1 MHMSGISHANLMQ
14 FLTIPQAYLK
24 KSQFFDISEVNLMP
38 ISNLIYISYIKK
50 SIKVIGSL

>member
-24 KSQFFDISEVNLMP
+24 ESWLFDKSEVNLMP
-38 ISNLIYISYIKK
+38 ISIKSHIYFIYLKIN
-50 SIKVIGSL
+50 